1 MPCVFSSVFIIV
13 TPTSLSSS
21 EVCDTSVK
29 SQQQLRNNT
38 QQSTDNTASP
48 SAQFFLM
55 FYLREII
62 SPGTESCFSATLRV
76 YTGAAR
82 VLGKSLCIS
91 RSRCLWCVHSPRQ
104 RAGSDQNSM
113 PLLAFWKRSYR

>member
-38 QQSTDNTASP
+38 QHTTVNRQHSISANFFDVLFERDYLAWNRILFLCNSASLHRRCESSGQKP
-48 SAQFFLM
+48 VHLA
-55 FYLREII
+55 I
-62 SPGTESCFSATLRV
+62 SLFVVRAL
-76 YTGAAR
+76 AAPACW
-82 VLGKSLCIS
+82 V
-91 RSRCLWCVHSPRQ
+91 
-104 RAGSDQNSM
+104 
-113 PLLAFWKRSYR
+113 